1 MRELTGPPPP
11 EPVRAVRA
19 DALERAD
26 RAWTARVTGSTWRE
40 AAEIG
45 GYSSDKHAMNA
56 ARRVYGELPRIDR
69 DELRRLWRDRLES
82 AWRQCASDMA
92 DRVPGATTAAV
103 RRRGEE
109 HRRTGTGRSHRGPD
123 APTRDPV
130 AAGDGRHR
138 DPDLVGPT
146 APGGPG
152 QAGRDEA
159 TCPALR
165 PRKRPKLAVSPT
177 SGSTCSPAGT
187 ASSTPWS
194 LTAGTWS
201 GMAWT
206 ACPRGP
212 RS

>member
-82 AWRQCASDMA
+82 AWRQVAEDMR

-103 RRRGEE
+103 RIVTAAAALDGLNEPTKVDVSADDFLGLFTRELN
-109 HRRTGTGRSHRGPD
+109 D
-123 APTRDPV
+123 A
-130 AAGDGRHR
+130 GF
-138 DPDLVGPT
+138 
-146 APGGPG
+146 
-152 QAGRDEA
+152 
-159 TCPALR
+159 
-165 PRKRPKLAVSPT
+165 
-177 SGSTCSPAGT
+177 
-187 ASSTPWS
+187 
-194 LTAGTWS
+194 
-201 GMAWT
+201 
-206 ACPRGP
+206 
-212 RS
+212 